1 MDYVTKS
8 WTQLRDFRFTTLF
21 WRQVLVSWKTIFPQ
35 VECGG
40 LEEWGE
46 VQEVM

>member
-8 WTQLRDFRFTTLF
+8 WTQLRDFPFTTLF
-21 WRQVLVSWKTIFPQ
+21 LALPVSWKTIFPQ

-46 VQEVM
+46 VQEVT